1 MRFLSAAV
9 PEAHDRN
16 LWCPNWH
23 ATRRQLSV
31 SVACAQ
37 GSSQW
42 PTDRYGSSLFGR
54 HPCLSKTRHEHE
66 ANLEQDASSLSLRSC
81 LSRIVSRRDATWL
94 PRPLLLIHTRREPA
108 PPSGQHKN
116 EQTPATQPEKYSV
129 SHKSRATEELDSLA
143 IYGKVK
149 IWETYVS
156 RFKCWKFYA
165 RRAVTATYKQKWK
178 VTAILPHW
186 HDSGTGCFQSEEGG
200 SEGDTSTT
208 GNTKWTI
215 GLLVKVQQLANYY
228 VKAATSP

>member
-1 MRFLSAAV
+1 MLCVKTAVQTTMPLNILIPESVDRLISKSISWLVRFLVSDMWMRFLSAAV

-16 LWCPNWH
+16 LRCPSWH

-81 LSRIVSRRDATWL
+81 LSRIASRRDATWL

-129 SHKSRATEELDSLA
+129 SHKSKA
-143 IYGKVK
+143 I
-149 IWETYVS
+149 
-156 RFKCWKFYA
+156 
-165 RRAVTATYKQKWK
+165 
-178 VTAILPHW
+178 
-186 HDSGTGCFQSEEGG
+186 
-200 SEGDTSTT
+200 
-208 GNTKWTI
+208 
-215 GLLVKVQQLANYY
+215 
-228 VKAATSP
+228 